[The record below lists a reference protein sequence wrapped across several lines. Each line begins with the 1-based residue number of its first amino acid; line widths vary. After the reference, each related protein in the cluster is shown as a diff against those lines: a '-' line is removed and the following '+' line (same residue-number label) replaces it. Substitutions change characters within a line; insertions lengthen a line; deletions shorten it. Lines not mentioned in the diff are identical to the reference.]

1 MLGFV
6 FATEN
11 EYKTFRLNVTD
22 AQEKTLKMG
31 QIIGHGKV
39 QGKDLCYALSGCG
52 KVNAAMATE
61 ALIERYKP
69 EAIVNIGLAGSVG
82 LKPDTYYVYR
92 CLQGDV
98 DLKFLKSD
106 ALDGSDTFQCSEKA
120 IKLFPKIPTANLIT
134 TDKFITDEAKEIE
147 KKFGKCL
154 VDMEGAAIC
163 WTCYA
168 NDIDY
173 FGIKI
178 VSDNCNESEYK
189 ESTKEFEASPAEIAI
204 KFLKSF

>member
-31 QIIGHGKV
+31 QIIGCGKI
-39 QGKDLCYALSGCG
+39 QGRDLCYALSGCG
-52 KVNAAMATE
+52 KVNAAMVTE
-61 ALIERYKP
+61 ALIEKYKP

-106 ALDGSDTFQCSEKA
+106 TLDGSDTFQCSEKA
-120 IKLFPKIPTANLIT
+120 MKLFPKMKTANLIT
-134 TDKFITDEAKEIE
+134 TDKFITEEAKDTE
-147 KKFGKCL
+147 KRFGKCL

-163 WTCYA
+163 WVCFA
-168 NDIDY
+168 NDVDY

-178 VSDNCNESEYK
+178 VSDTCDENEYK
-189 ESTKEFEASPAEIAI
+189 DSTVSLERSPAEIAI
-204 KFLKSF
+204 EFIKKF